1 MNKSSNSRKH
11 FSLYPIASAQNHLY
25 ISALPFN
32 FGNLVLWNTFFF
44 LFSEKASL
52 LQKIAAWLSFFLKKG
67 KG

>member
-1 MNKSSNSRKH
+1 
-11 FSLYPIASAQNHLY
+11 LY

-52 LQKIAAWLSFFLKKG
+52 LQKIAAWLSFFKKKEKVEERSQSG
-67 KG
+67 LHVRLQGAML